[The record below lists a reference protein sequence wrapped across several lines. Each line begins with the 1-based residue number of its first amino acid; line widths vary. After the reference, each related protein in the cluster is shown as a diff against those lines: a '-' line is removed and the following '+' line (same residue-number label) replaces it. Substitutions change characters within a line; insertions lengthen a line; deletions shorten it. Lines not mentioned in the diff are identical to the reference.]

1 MSWSQIQQAENVHGQ
16 MTILVGS
23 AIRLLG
29 GEVGAFVVSNEA
41 FDPQSSSEYTLYRL
55 DTSLLPSLL
64 AGFQEGAQPNAGQPL
79 VVESLSQGIREQ
91 LLFTMSDGS

>member
-1 MSWSQIQQAENVHGQ
+1 MSWSQTSQAGDLYDQ
-16 MTILVGS
+16 MTILSGS

-29 GEVGAFVVSNEA
+29 GEAGSFVVSNEA

-64 AGFQEGAQPNAGQPL
+64 AGFQEGTQPNAGQPL
-79 VVESLSQGIREQ
+79 VVEPL
-91 LLFTMSDGS
+91 